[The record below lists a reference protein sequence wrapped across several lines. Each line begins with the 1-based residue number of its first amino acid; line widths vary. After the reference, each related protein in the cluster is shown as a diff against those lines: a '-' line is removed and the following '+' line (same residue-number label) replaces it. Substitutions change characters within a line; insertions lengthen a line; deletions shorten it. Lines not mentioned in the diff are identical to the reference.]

1 MSNAR
6 DLVDIIDNLEKQSEN
21 LTSALDMYSEIKKLN
36 DQIDETS
43 AKYDRAIEDINKIK
57 IKLLESIDKTS
68 SILNQSSENINSS
81 LEGNRLYI
89 QNLKEDIKNTTKK
102 LNEVSD
108 LYLKLDDSLKNNS
121 RDIEKGLSDTCW
133 KINNDLESTKKN
145 IRANIQN
152 MEISFSNILKEIEN
166 NNDKITE
173 LKLYFKSNLDLQNT
187 ELKRYIVEESQ
198 KVEVNL
204 KEQIIDIKKDTEK
217 SIKGQQKL
225 LLIIIILLIINLVAN
240 LLLK

>member
-173 LKLYFKSNLDLQNT
+173 LKLYFKSNLELQNT
-187 ELKRYIVEESQ
+187 ELKKYIIEEMQ
-198 KVEVNL
+198 KLQVNVN
-204 KEQIIDIKKDTEK
+204 EQIMDIKRDNEK
-217 SIKGQQKL
+217 RIADQRKL
-225 LLIIIILLIINLVAN
+225 LLIIIVLLIINFASN
-240 LLLK
+240 LFIK

>member
-152 MEISFSNILKEIEN
+152 M
-166 NNDKITE
+166 
-173 LKLYFKSNLDLQNT
+173 
-187 ELKRYIVEESQ
+187 
-198 KVEVNL
+198 
-204 KEQIIDIKKDTEK
+204 
-217 SIKGQQKL
+217 
-225 LLIIIILLIINLVAN
+225 
-240 LLLK
+240 

>member
-36 DQIDETS
+36 YQIDETS

-187 ELKRYIVEESQ
+187 ELKRYIVEEIQ

-240 LLLK
+240 LFLK